1 MQLLEDE
8 VLDLGTREEFFN
20 SLLLALPELTNE
32 LAIRNSNEKMPR
44 HPIRTS
50 PAGFVFAR

>member
-1 MQLLEDE
+1 MELLEDD
-8 VLDLGTREEFFN
+8 VLDLDTGEE
-20 SLLLALPELTNE
+20 LPITALSELTNE
-32 LAIRNSNEKMPR
+32 LAIRNSNQQTSR